1 MTRTFDPDR
10 PLPVEVVDELLELS
24 RRAPSAGFS
33 QGVVFVALSGDDAAM
48 FWDVTG
54 AGAWF
59 ADHSPGVVDASVIVL
74 PLADQ
79 DAYTA
84 RYSEADKAGHGL
96 DDADNWPVPFWMIDA
111 AMATQ
116 QLLLLAED
124 RGIGALF
131 FGLSHGERVLLD
143 RLGAPAGVRA
153 IGVVTLGYRAASD
166 RPSGS
171 PTSRSRRP
179 ASEVIAWGHW
189 PTQA

>member
-1 MTRTFDPDR
+1 MTRTFDPAR
-10 PLPVEVVDELLELS
+10 EVAPQVVDELLDLA

-33 QGVVFVALSGDDAAM
+33 QGVVFVALGGDDVAM
-48 FWDVTG
+48 FWELTG
-54 AGAWF
+54 AGNWF
-59 ADHSPGVVDASVIVL
+59 ADHSPGVLDAPVIIL

-84 RYSEADKAGHGL
+84 RYSEADKAGYGL
-96 DDADNWPVPFWMIDA
+96 HDADNWPVPFWMIDA

-131 FGLSHGERVLLD
+131 FGLSHGERALLD
-143 RLGAPAGVRA
+143 HLGAPSGVRA
-153 IGVVTLGYRAASD
+153 IGVVALGYRAASD

-171 PTSRSRRP
+171 PTARSRRP
-179 ASEVIAWGHW
+179 LSEVAGWGRW
-189 PTQA
+189 PEPG